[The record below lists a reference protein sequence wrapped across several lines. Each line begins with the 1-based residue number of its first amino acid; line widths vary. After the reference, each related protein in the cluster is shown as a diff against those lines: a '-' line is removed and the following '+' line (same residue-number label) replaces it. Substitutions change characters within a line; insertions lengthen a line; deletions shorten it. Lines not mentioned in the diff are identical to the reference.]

1 LYIFN
6 FLKNY
11 FTVDQAKKKKIAEA
25 REHGLPLP
33 PSKKKNVQPPRK
45 HRDRSVRMT
54 DNSGT

>member
-45 HRDRSVRMT
+45 HRDHT